1 MKWEFKVGHQY
12 NWVCMKAIA
21 DVVPTVRSFA
31 GRGDMHWE
39 GQDDA
44 AVRRQEEGQAKG
56 GHLGVE
62 YGERGKPWDT

>member
-1 MKWEFKVGHQY
+1 
-12 NWVCMKAIA
+12 MKAIA